1 VDIDSDDNTVIER
14 RKNYKGNVNK
24 DLYGIPDKSMETK
37 TEEAKPEE
45 VKTEPNPE
53 DPESPEL
60 VSGSGQAPKLK
71 LYELLKEKNITKL
84 SSIKEIL
91 KSVFPNTNFDKAGKY
106 VFENMPVEKISKVI
120 EYLKET
126 KE

>member
-1 VDIDSDDNTVIER
+1 MSYTII
-14 RKNYKGNVNK
+14 K
-24 DLYGIPDKSMETK
+24 KSETK
-37 TEEAKPEE
+37 DETKQEEPKTEPNPEEA
-45 VKTEPNPE
+45 KTEPNPE

-71 LYELLKEKNITKL
+71 LYELLKKKNITKL

-106 VFENMPVEKISKVI
+106 VFENMPDEKISKVI

>member
-1 VDIDSDDNTVIER
+1 VDIDTNDKTVEDR
-14 RKNYKGNVNK
+14 RKNYKGDVNK
-24 DLYGIPDKSMETK
+24 DLYGIPSETKDEAKPEETKAEIKQEAKAPGEVK
-37 TEEAKPEE
+37 TEEAK
-45 VKTEPNPE
+45 TEPNP
-53 DPESPEL
+53 
-60 VSGSGQAPKLK
+60 KFK

-120 EYLKET
+120 EYLKLP